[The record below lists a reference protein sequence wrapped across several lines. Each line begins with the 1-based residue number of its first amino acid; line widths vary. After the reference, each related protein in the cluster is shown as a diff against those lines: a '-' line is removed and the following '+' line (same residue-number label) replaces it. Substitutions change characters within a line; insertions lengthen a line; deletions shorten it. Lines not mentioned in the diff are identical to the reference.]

1 MTAKELK
8 DALKKAPKDA
18 LAFVE
23 FNGSMHGLSTIV
35 LQREQALAGSCQLVS
50 PIVILK
56 GDSEPD
62 KFEPETE

>member
-35 LQREQALAGSCQLVS
+35 LQREQALAGTCELVS

-56 GDSEPD
+56 GEPD